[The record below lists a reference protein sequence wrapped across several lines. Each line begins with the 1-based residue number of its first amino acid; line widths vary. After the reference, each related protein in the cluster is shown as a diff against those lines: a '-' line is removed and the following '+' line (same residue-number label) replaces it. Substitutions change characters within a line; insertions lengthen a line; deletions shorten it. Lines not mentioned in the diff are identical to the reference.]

1 MQDRC
6 YSLSLLS
13 MPTVLVIKGYRFFFF
28 SNERD
33 EPVHIHIEKAE
44 KYAKFWIDP
53 LFVAVNYGFS
63 GKELRVIGEIIEK
76 NEVLIR
82 DKWNEH
88 FSK

>member
-1 MQDRC
+1 
-6 YSLSLLS
+6 
-13 MPTVLVIKGYRFFFF
+13 MPTVFVIKGYRFFFF

-63 GKELRVIGEIIEK
+63 GKELREIGEIIEK
-76 NEVLIR
+76 NEVLIM

>member
-1 MQDRC
+1 
-6 YSLSLLS
+6 

-33 EPVHIHIEKAE
+33 EPVHIHIEKAD
-44 KYAKFWIDP
+44 KYAKFWIEP
-53 LFVAVNYGFS
+53 LFVAANYGFS
-63 GKELRVIGEIIEK
+63 GKELREIGEIIEK
-76 NEVLIR
+76 NEVLIM

>member
-1 MQDRC
+1 
-6 YSLSLLS
+6 

-44 KYAKFWIDP
+44 KYAKFWIEP

-76 NEVLIR
+76 NEVHIME
-82 DKWNEH
+82 KWNEH

>member
-1 MQDRC
+1 
-6 YSLSLLS
+6 

-44 KYAKFWIDP
+44 KYAKFWIEP

-76 NEVLIR
+76 NEVLIME
-82 DKWNEH
+82 KWNEH

>member
-1 MQDRC
+1 
-6 YSLSLLS
+6 

-28 SNERD
+28 SNDRD

>member
-1 MQDRC
+1 
-6 YSLSLLS
+6 

-33 EPVHIHIEKAE
+33 EPVHIHIEKADR
-44 KYAKFWIDP
+44 YAKFWIEP
-53 LFVAVNYGFS
+53 LFVAANYGFS
-63 GKELRVIGEIIEK
+63 GKELREIGEIIEK
-76 NEVLIR
+76 NEVLIM

>member
-1 MQDRC
+1 
-6 YSLSLLS
+6 

-28 SNERD
+28 SNDRD

-76 NEVLIR
+76 NEVRIR

>member
-1 MQDRC
+1 
-6 YSLSLLS
+6 
-13 MPTVLVIKGYRFFFF
+13 
-28 SNERD
+28 
-33 EPVHIHIEKAE
+33 
-44 KYAKFWIDP
+44 
-53 LFVAVNYGFS
+53 VAVNYGFS

>member
-1 MQDRC
+1 
-6 YSLSLLS
+6 